1 MKKKLTLS
9 ISSKL
14 FIINSSLIFI
24 LLIFSMIF
32 QNLFFE
38 DFYLNKK
45 VKEMIKE
52 TKKFSELYSY
62 QASNEKLL
70 NEALFRFEQN
80 TNSKIA
86 LLSLD
91 GKFKFIPN
99 YDKNTDDFQTLTY
112 FCAELINNKDLIYEV
127 LESNK
132 SKTTIFENQ
141 FTKTTKIG
149 TITPMSLNSFNDS
162 IIVAVSSMQPIREA
176 TDVIKEFY
184 IYLFLAFLILG
195 LILTLIYVNLITKPL
210 ININKVAKRMSHL
223 DFSVKCKVQGEDEIG
238 NLATTLNFLSSSLE
252 RSLEDLKQKN
262 IKLQEDIEKERKI
275 EELRKDFVASV
286 SHDLKTP
293 IGIIE
298 GYAEGLRD
306 GIATGEDINLYL
318 ETIIDEAKKM
328 DKLVT
333 NMLELS
339 KLESGTTEL
348 ILEKFNILR
357 LIQNLIKKFSLEYA
371 SKKLNLILKTNLEYC
386 YVIGDSLQLDQVMT
400 NLLSNAF
407 KYTNKGKD
415 VIIEVKTIENLV
427 EISVENKGTHIP
439 EEEIEN
445 LFNKFYK
452 LDKSRN
458 RSQNK
463 NSSGLGLAIVDRIL
477 TLHNSKFSL
486 SNTYDGVIFKFTLKK
501 ADAPNFDEE

>member
-1 MKKKLTLS
+1 MAFS

-14 FIINSSLIFI
+14 FIITSSLIFI

-45 VKEMIKE
+45 VKDMIKE

-62 QASNEKLL
+62 QVSNENILT
-70 NEALFRFEQN
+70 EALFRFEQN

-91 GKFKFIPN
+91 GKFKFLPN
-99 YDKNTDDFQTLTY
+99 YDKNSDDFQTLTY
-112 FCAELINNKDLIYEV
+112 FCAELINNRDLLYDV
-127 LESNK
+127 LESGK
-132 SKTTIFENQ
+132 STTTIFENE

-149 TITPMSLNSFNDS
+149 TLTPMSLNSFNDS
-162 IIVAVSSMQPIREA
+162 IIVAVSSMHPIREA

-184 IYLFLAFLILG
+184 IYLFLGFLILG

-210 ININKVAKRMSHL
+210 VKINKVAKGMSNL
-223 DFSVKCKVQGEDEIG
+223 DFSVKCEVQSDDEIG

-306 GIATGEDINLYL
+306 GIATGKDTDIYL

-348 ILEKFNILR
+348 LLENFNILR
-357 LIQNLIKKFSLEYA
+357 LIQKLIKRFSLEYA
-371 SKKLNLILKTNLEYC
+371 SKNINLILNTNLEYC
-386 YVIGDSLQLDQVMT
+386 YVIGDSFQLDQVMT

-407 KYTNKGKD
+407 KYTNNNED
-415 VIIEVKTIENLV
+415 VIIEINTTESIV
-427 EISVENKGTHIP
+427 EISVENKGAHIP
-439 EEEIEN
+439 DDEIEN

-452 LDKSRN
+452 LDKSRS
-458 RSQNK
+458 RFQNK

-477 TLHNSKFSL
+477 TLHESKFSL
-486 SNTYDGVIFKFTLKK
+486 LNTEDGVRFTFTLKK
-501 ADAPNFDEE
+501 GLEPNLEE